1 MLIDFGG
8 NEQTTTGN
16 ATSIRDQTIKG
27 RVKLMFRLVKMDF
40 QCLSFR
46 RSDIIRII
54 NNIRAATTMIPNPAY
69 VFMKVVKALIK
80 LANEH
85 VIIICNR
92 ITLYKHWSV
101 YTILDFKPEFRYTL
115 S

>member
-8 NEQTTTGN
+8 NGQITTGK
-16 ATSIRDQTIKG
+16 ATFIWSQLKKS
-27 RVKLMFRLVKMDF
+27 RVKLTFRLVKMDYR
-40 QCLSFR
+40 CLSFR

-54 NNIRAATTMIPNPAY
+54 NNIRAATTMIPKPAY
-69 VFMKVVKALIK
+69 VFIKVVKALIK

-85 VIIICNR
+85 VIIIYNR
-92 ITLYKHWSV
+92 ITLYKHWPV